1 MEKKEKQKTKIE
13 VIEEEEKQSEKFVV
27 EVSSDDEEANEDLS
41 SKIVEKSL
49 LMKAEKLTA
58 YGKGLIVLD
67 DDEDDGYGSGG
78 GDTGEVAVVSASS
91 MEAEAAG
98 VGPSGG
104 KRRKKKVEKRIDIS
118 VVDAKE
124 ERKVGT
130 AEEAETVKNSE
141 TIEKAG
147 TSEKVDAV
155 EAAEL
160 VESGGANAVKE
171 YVNAVLQKL
180 LRGPRYFDPP
190 DSGWSTCYN
199 CGEEGHMA
207 VNCPTPLKKI
217 KPCFVCGS
225 LEHGAKQCSKV
236 CEANCL
242 DFGAFC
248 FQKLFA
254 WTCLSPPLFKIVK
267 SALDKE
273 ELCGKV

>member
-1 MEKKEKQKTKIE
+1 
-13 VIEEEEKQSEKFVV
+13 
-27 EVSSDDEEANEDLS
+27 
-41 SKIVEKSL
+41 
-49 LMKAEKLTA
+49 
-58 YGKGLIVLD
+58 
-67 DDEDDGYGSGG
+67 
-78 GDTGEVAVVSASS
+78 

-104 KRRKKKVEKRIDIS
+104 KRRKKKAEKRIDIS

-124 ERKVGT
+124 EGKVGM

-141 TIEKAG
+141 TIEKGG

-160 VESGGANAVKE
+160 VESGGANADKE
-171 YVNAVLQKL
+171 SVNVVLQKL

-225 LEHGAKQCSKV
+225 LEHGAKQCSKGRD
-236 CEANCL
+236 CFICKKSGHRAKNCPDKYNITPQSSKICL
-242 DFGAFC
+242 KCGGSGHEMFSCLLMISRKYNATSARVLAIYVVLPLVLIVWDKFLATDVVNWVILVWQVLFNAFNIC
-248 FQKLFA
+248 MLV
-254 WTCLSPPLFKIVK
+254 SMGIPL
-267 SALDKE
+267 
-273 ELCGKV
+273 